1 VKLLGTKNSRAESN
15 REDAFHL
22 TSISIVI
29 LLSLIGWGIESVS
42 SKPSDLVM
50 PQFLSLLDSWPNTN
64 DSKSPL
70 VEGDM
75 DGYQGWIGVSQED
88 IPQKSRFK
96 NHTEFQERQPYKS
109 NVIVPVPGSLL
120 LNSMDSVDFE
130 KLPVFGPVL
139 SSRTVKYRTALGG
152 FMNVS
157 QLNEV
162 YGIDDEAFG
171 KIKSWFNPTLS
182 PVSKLCAD
190 SASWLTL
197 KRHPYIGV
205 EGARM
210 IERYRKHH
218 ELSVLEDLSLM
229 PQMDDSLWGVWSP
242 YLKICS
248 N

>member
-1 VKLLGTKNSRAESN
+1 VKLFSTKNNRTESN

-50 PQFLSLLDSWPNTN
+50 PQFLTLLDSWPSTN
-64 DSKSPL
+64 DSKSLL
-70 VEGDM
+70 VVGDA
-75 DGYQGWIGVSQED
+75 DGNQSWRSVSEE
-88 IPQKSRFK
+88 IKPQKPRFI
-96 NHTEFQERQPYKS
+96 NHPQFQERKPYKS
-109 NVIVPVPGSLL
+109 NVIVPVPGSLQ

-139 SSRTVKYRTALGG
+139 SSRTVKFRTALGG
-152 FMNVS
+152 FIYVS
-157 QLNEV
+157 QLKEV
-162 YGIDDEAFG
+162 YGIDDEAFD
-171 KIKSWFNPTLS
+171 KIKNWFDPSLS
-182 PVSKLCAD
+182 PVAKICAD
-190 SASWLTL
+190 SASWTTL
-197 KRHPYIGV
+197 KRHPYIGF

-218 ELSVLEDLSLM
+218 ELGVIEDLSLM